1 MSEKNTK
8 ALKPGWRLV
17 KFGDVVRLSKAR
29 SQDPLA
35 DGFERYVGLEHL
47 EPGDLRIR
55 SWGNVADGVTFTSV
69 FQPGQVLFGKRRA
82 YQRKV
87 AVADF
92 SGVCSGDIYVLETK
106 DAQVLLPEL
115 LPFICQTDAFF
126 DHAVGTSAGS
136 LSPRTNWSSLA
147 DFEFA
152 LPPTDGQLRIVSA
165 IAAIDQCFE
174 ACRTLQVNGS
184 ALLQSLLDRMWRT
197 FPKQKIGA
205 LIDQGLIAPPQDGNH
220 GEKHPKAADYV
231 PEGVPFVM
239 ASDLKGGQVDL
250 TGCCKIPD
258 SLART
263 LRIGFARSGD
273 VLLSHKGTV
282 GEVARLRE
290 LMTDFVMLTPQVT
303 YYRVINGAKLEPD
316 WLYFAFQTPG
326 FKRLLEQYG
335 KQSTR
340 AYVGITTQ
348 RELSIPIAQ
357 VPDQQK
363 VIAELVAVEVAIAG
377 ARERAASVA
386 NMRQRLLTE
395 ALAGGDHNVH

>member
-1 MSEKNTK
+1 MKNEC
-8 ALKPGWRLV
+8 LKPGWRRV
-17 KFGDVVRLSKAR
+17 KFGDVVCLSKAR

-35 DGFERYVGLEHL
+35 DGIERYVGLEHL

-55 SWGNVADGVTFTSV
+55 SWGSVADGVTFTSV

-92 SGVCSGDIYVLETK
+92 SGVCSSDIYVLESK
-106 DAQVLLPEL
+106 DAKVLLPEL

-136 LSPRTNWSSLA
+136 LSPRTNWTSLA

-152 LPPTDGQLRIVSA
+152 LPPIDEQLRVVVA
-165 IAAIDQCFE
+165 MATFDECFE
-174 ACRTLQVNGS
+174 SCRALQAHGNT
-184 ALLQSLLDRMWRT
+184 LLQSLLDRMWST
-197 FPKQKIGA
+197 FPREKIGT
-205 LIDQGLIAPPQDGNH
+205 LIEDGLIAPPQDGNH
-220 GEKHPKAADYV
+220 GEKHPKASDYV
-231 PEGVPFVM
+231 PDGVPFVM
-239 ASDLKGGQVDL
+239 ASDLKRGEVDFAN
-250 TGCCKIPD
+250 CSKIPEA
-258 SLART
+258 LART

-282 GEVARLRE
+282 GEVARLGE
-290 LMTDFVMLTPQVT
+290 LATDFVMLTPQVT
-303 YYRVINGAKLEPD
+303 YYRVVDQSRLAPD

-348 RELSIPIAQ
+348 RELSIPIAEAR
-357 VPDQQK
+357 DQSQTLS
-363 VIAELVAVEVAIAG
+363 ELVAAEKAGSAAALRARAVA
-377 ARERAASVA
+377 E
-386 NMRQRLLTE
+386 MRQRLMAE
-395 ALAGGDHNVH
+395 ALA